1 MKKIQIKIDPHSWI
15 MLFGYDKEEKFPWR
29 KLPQL
34 LVSSED
40 SEAYVY
46 LTEKR
51 VDELILALQEIKKT
65 FPKKEEWP

>member
-1 MKKIQIKIDPHSWI
+1 MKQIRIEIDPHCWI
-15 MLFGYDKEEKFPWR
+15 MLYGYDKEAKFSWE

-40 SEAYVY
+40 NEAYVY

-51 VDELILALQEIKKT
+51 VDELILALQEIKET
-65 FPKKEEWP
+65 FPKKEEQS

>member
-1 MKKIQIKIDPHSWI
+1 
-15 MLFGYDKEEKFPWR
+15 MLFGYDKEAQFPWS

-40 SEAYVY
+40 NEAYIN

-51 VDELILALQEIKKT
+51 LDELISALQEIKET
-65 FPKKEEWP
+65 FKDK

>member
-1 MKKIQIKIDPHSWI
+1 MKQIRIEIDPHCWI
-15 MLFGYDKEEKFPWR
+15 MLYGYDKEAQFLWE

-40 SEAYVY
+40 NESYVY

-51 VDELILALQEIKKT
+51 VDELILALQEIKET
-65 FPKKEEWP
+65 FPKKEK

>member
-1 MKKIQIKIDPHSWI
+1 MKQIRIEIDPHCWI
-15 MLFGYDKEEKFPWR
+15 MIYGYDKEEQFSWR

-40 SEAYVY
+40 NEAYVY

-65 FPKKEEWP
+65 FPKNEEQP

>member
-15 MLFGYDKEEKFPWR
+15 MLFGYDKEAQFSWR

-40 SEAYVY
+40 NEAYIY

-51 VDELILALQEIKKT
+51 VDELISALQEIKRT
-65 FPKKEEWP
+65 FPKKEE

>member
-1 MKKIQIKIDPHSWI
+1 MKKMQIEIDPHSWI
-15 MLFGYDKEEKFPWR
+15 MLFGYDKEAQSPWS

-40 SEAYVY
+40 NEAYVY

-51 VDELILALQEIKKT
+51 VDELISALQKIKKT
-65 FPKKEEWP
+65 FPKKEE

>member
-1 MKKIQIKIDPHSWI
+1 MKQIPIKIDPHCWI
-15 MLFGYDKEEKFPWR
+15 MLLGYDKEAQFPWR

-40 SEAYVY
+40 NEAYVN

-51 VDELILALQEIKKT
+51 VDELILALQEIKET
-65 FPKKEEWP
+65 FPKKEEQP

>member
-1 MKKIQIKIDPHSWI
+1 MIY
-15 MLFGYDKEEKFPWR
+15 GYDKEEQFSWS

-40 SEAYVY
+40 NEAYVY

-65 FPKKEEWP
+65 FPKNEEQP

>member
-1 MKKIQIKIDPHSWI
+1 MKQIHIKIVPHCWI
-15 MLFGYDKEEKFPWR
+15 MLFGYDQEAQFPWR
-29 KLPQL
+29 ELPQL

-40 SEAYVY
+40 NEAYVY

-65 FPKKEEWP
+65 FPKKEEQP